1 MIKNLAICALL
12 IVISAIGVV
21 AQQTAQA
28 NPADDISGTYSF
40 LQEGE
45 VLQLTVED
53 GKLSGYISRYGDSD
67 SDQGQFI
74 EQFFD
79 RTSLEGDRLNFNTK
93 IVHGVGYEFS
103 GVIAI
108 DTGKKVGEEGYRVLR
123 GKLVENSEDA
133 NGKTKTRQRQVEF
146 KSFPAEVNR

>member
-28 NPADDISGTYSF
+28 NPADEISGTYSF